1 MAYLEITLK
10 LSDDNR
16 PRAAGVYQR
25 LRQPFLDTVTGAVS
39 KELLIRDTDVQV
51 LHRFDTVDSA
61 NAYLDSE
68 LFTVD
73 VVTSLA
79 PLLEAEPEI
88 RIYDIA

>member
-1 MAYLEITLK
+1 MAYLEITLRV
-10 LSDDNR
+10 SDDNR
-16 PRAAGVYQR
+16 PRAAGVYHR
-25 LRQPFLDTVTGAVS
+25 LRQPFLETVAGAVS
-39 KELLIRDTDVQV
+39 KDLLVRDTDVQV

-68 LFTVD
+68 LFTAD

-79 PLLEAEPEI
+79 PLLDADPEI